1 MQDKF
6 AQVNEFLKLL
16 GHTGALEQLG
26 REAAAGQE
34 GDAAAASASGRTP
47 VCILDCGC
55 GSAHL
60 TFGTYHYLTNVLG
73 MPARI
78 FGVDYNAALMQR
90 SNEYW

>member
-16 GHTGALEQLG
+16 GHTGALEQFG
-26 REAAAGQE
+26 GGVAAGGE
-34 GDAAAASASGRTP
+34 ADASAASVSGRAP

-60 TFGTYHYLTNVLG
+60 TFGTYHYLTHVLG

-78 FGVDYNAALMQR
+78 LGVDYNAALMQR